1 MSLLDLL
8 NPIKDVA
15 DLANSIIGK
24 FVTDPTE
31 KLQLQTQL
39 LEQQTALQGKAIDL
53 QGQLADAQSKVI
65 TAEAQGSSWMQ
76 RNWRPI
82 TMLSFVAIML
92 NNFVLAP
99 YATAF
104 GAHIPTLTIPDP
116 MWGLL
121 TVGIGGYIGARTVEK
136 VKGAS

>member
-24 FVTDPTE
+24 FVADPTE
-31 KLQLQTQL
+31 KVKLQQQL
-39 LEQQTALQGKAIDL
+39 LDQQTALQSKAMDL
-53 QGQLADAQSKVI
+53 QGQLADAQQKVI
-65 TAEAQGSSWMQ
+65 VAEATGSSWMQ

-92 NNFVLAP
+92 NNFILAP
-99 YATAF
+99 YAAAC

-121 TVGIGGYIGARTVEK
+121 TVGIGGYIGARTLEK
-136 VKGAS
+136 VKNAD